1 MVLYTDGLVER
12 RGGTVEDGLSW
23 LVGVSARLGGL
34 PVGDLCDVLLGEVMG
49 SAEDD
54 IALLAVRARP
64 GRRVEG

>member
-1 MVLYTDGLVER
+1 MPAPSAGAGTSALVR
-12 RGGTVEDGLSW
+12 
-23 LVGVSARLGGL
+23 VSARLGGL